1 MNLPFKSLIICC
13 FSHENVS
20 FGPLKRLS
28 INSIKPAQSSFCLPS
43 KPMMIKINGRLLIN
57 NRLNINSLPFIFCR
71 SLVMSSAILRRAA
84 LMIQS
89 CPISKN
95 FHIEISLVKFLKKDF
110 RIKLLCF
117 RTRELC
123 GWIFV
128 NKSLSLFWEE
138 NLFVEKIRKL
148 MRHFIWTRWLARG
161 KWADFIG
168 RQKNLSEMVRSDLL
182 R

>member
-123 GWIFV
+123 G
-128 NKSLSLFWEE
+128 
-138 NLFVEKIRKL
+138 
-148 MRHFIWTRWLARG
+148 
-161 KWADFIG
+161 
-168 RQKNLSEMVRSDLL
+168 
-182 R
+182 